1 MQSAESLRDEKRFL
15 MLVLLGGLA
24 LRLIWLMRTMGPI
37 DGFFGSAEATQVALA
52 IARGDG
58 IADAYYQGYGP
69 TAHLLPVA
77 PALAAF
83 WMWLF
88 GPGTSA
94 ANIALLGWCL
104 AQVVAGW
111 LLLYALFRAL
121 DVDRRVTRWGMALLC
136 LAPAFVPQETIDF
149 RYWEGGAALA
159 LAALNLLLIVRH
171 DAGRPFDWR
180 AMAGS
185 AALWALTFFVCPPAG
200 LAIAACWAVF
210 ALRRLSPSR
219 WLAFGAASAL
229 AAALIVAPWAL
240 RNQRVLGEPVLL
252 RSNFGLEFAIANHPA
267 AVSGR
272 APEYVFADRLL
283 AIHPYHKDGRGQ
295 AALRAAGGEVAYS
308 RALGARTWR
317 WAATNPWDFARLSLR
332 HLREFFFPRPWQ
344 MYFTGWEGMRA
355 ARAWTIALVNLLGL
369 IGLAIGLRQRRRGYW
384 ALAIY
389 LAVLALPYAF
399 LQPMSRYIYL
409 AYGVLAFLAVEA
421 VLTGLR
427 YAGVVKGPGIAR

>member
-1 MQSAESLRDEKRFL
+1 MQSAESLREERRFL
-15 MLVLLGGLA
+15 LLVLLGGLA
-24 LRLIWLMRTMGPI
+24 VRLIWLMRTMGPV
-37 DGFFGSAEATQVALA
+37 DGFYGSAEATDVALA
-52 IARGDG
+52 IARGHG
-58 IADAYYQGYGP
+58 IADAYYPGQDA
-69 TAHLLPVA
+69 TAHLLPMTPA
-77 PALAAF
+77 PAAF

-88 GPGTSA
+88 GPGTST

-104 AQVVAGW
+104 AQVTAAY
-111 LLLYALFRAL
+111 LLLYALFRTL

-149 RYWEGGAALA
+149 RYWEGAAALA

-171 DAGRPFDWR
+171 DAGRPFGWR
-180 AMAGS
+180 AMLGT
-185 AALWALTFFVCPPAG
+185 AALWGFTFFVSPPAG
-200 LAIAACWAVF
+200 LAVAACWAVF

-219 WLAFGAASAL
+219 WIAFGVASAA
-229 AAALIVAPWAL
+229 AAALLVAPWVL
-240 RNQRVLGEPVLL
+240 RNQRVLGAPVLL
-252 RSNFGLEFAIANHPA
+252 RSNFGLEFALANHPA

-272 APEYVFADRLL
+272 APEYVFAARLRE
-283 AIHPYHKDGRGQ
+283 IHPRRPDGTGK
-295 AALRAAGGEVAYS
+295 AMLHAAGGEVAYS

-317 WAATNPWDFARLSLR
+317 WAQENPGDFARLSLR

-355 ARAWTIALVNLLGL
+355 GRAWTIALVNLLGL
-369 IGLAIGLRQRRRGYW
+369 TGLAIGLWQRRRGYW
-384 ALAIY
+384 VLAVY
-389 LAVLALPYAF
+389 LAVLALPYAL

-427 YAGVVKGPGIAR
+427 YAGVAKGPGIAR